1 MDTAEFASLLS
12 GIGCPYLEQEPMKK
26 HTSFKIGG
34 PADLFVTPASEEV
47 LRKVVA
53 ACHEREMPL
62 FVMGSG
68 SNLLVSDD
76 GVRGVVLHTGG
87 LSDLSVSG
95 GKEILCGAGVRLSQ
109 LCSAAAEQAL
119 SGLEFA
125 WGIPGTCGG
134 AAFMNAGAYGGEMK
148 DVVTQCSHIAPDGS
162 EGVLT
167 GEELQFGYR
176 HSAYAD
182 NGCVITSVR
191 MQLTLGEQGM
201 IHMRMDDLLARRKEK
216 QPLEL
221 PSAGSVF
228 KRPPDNFAGTL
239 IEECGLKGL
248 TIGGAMVSEKHAG
261 FIVNMGEATSSDVRR
276 LIEKIKNEV
285 FLRTGVELQC
295 EIRYV
300 K

>member
-1 MDTAEFASLLS
+1 MQDTAAIVSRMAE
-12 GIGCPYLEQEPMKK
+12 IGCPCLEHEPMKK

-34 PADLFVTPASEEV
+34 PADLFVTPGSEET
-47 LRKVVA
+47 LQRVVEL
-53 ACHEREMPL
+53 CRMEEIPL

-87 LSDLSVSG
+87 LSDLTVSG
-95 GKEILCGAGVRLSQ
+95 CEIVCGAGVRLSQ

-125 WGIPGTCGG
+125 WGIPGSCGG
-134 AAFMNAGAYGGEMK
+134 AAYMNAGAYNGEMK
-148 DVVTQCSHIAPDGS
+148 DVVIECRHVSPDGEIGKLS
-162 EGVLT
+162 GDGLE
-167 GEELQFGYR
+167 FGYR
-176 HSAYAD
+176 HSAYAG

-191 MQLTLGEQGM
+191 MQLTMGDQGM
-201 IHMRMDDLLARRKEK
+201 IRRKMDDLLMRRRDK
-216 QPLEL
+216 QPLDM

-228 KRPPDNFAGTL
+228 KRPPDHFAGTL
-239 IEECGLKGL
+239 IEQCGLKGL
-248 TIGGAMVSEKHAG
+248 KIGGAMVSEKHAG
-261 FIVNMGEATSSDVRR
+261 FIVNTGDATSSDVRR
-276 LIEKIKNEV
+276 LIERIKNDV
-285 FLRTGVELQC
+285 FLQTGVELHC

>member
-1 MDTAEFASLLS
+1 MLDTAAIVSRMAE
-12 GIGCPYLEQEPMKK
+12 IGCPCLEHEPMKK

-34 PADLFVTPASEEV
+34 PADLFVTPASEET
-47 LRKVVA
+47 LQRVVEL
-53 ACHEREMPL
+53 CRQEEIPL

-95 GKEILCGAGVRLSQ
+95 CEIVCGAGVRLSQ

-125 WGIPGTCGG
+125 WGIPGSCGG
-134 AAFMNAGAYGGEMK
+134 AAYMNAGAYDGEMK
-148 DVVTQCSHIAPDGS
+148 DVVTRCRHISPDG
-162 EGVLT
+162 EV
-167 GEELQFGYR
+167 GELSGDQLAFGYR
-176 HSAYAD
+176 HSAYAN
-182 NGCVITSVR
+182 NGCIITSVR
-191 MQLTLGEQGM
+191 MQLTMGDQGM
-201 IHMRMDDLLARRKEK
+201 IRRKMDDLLIRRKEK
-216 QPLEL
+216 QPLDM

-228 KRPPDNFAGTL
+228 KRPPDHFAGTL
-239 IEECGLKGL
+239 IEQCGLKGL

-261 FIVNMGEATSSDVRR
+261 FIVNTGDATSSDVRR
-276 LIEKIKNEV
+276 LIERIKNDV
-285 FLRTGVELQC
+285 FLQTGVELQC

>member
-1 MDTAEFASLLS
+1 MQDTAAIVSLIS
-12 GIGCPYLEQEPMKK
+12 EIGCPCLEHEPMKK

-34 PADLFVTPASEEV
+34 PADLFVTPASEEAMQ
-47 LRKVVA
+47 KVVEL
-53 ACHEREMPL
+53 CRKEEIPL

-95 GKEILCGAGVRLSQ
+95 CEIVCGAGVRLSQ

-125 WGIPGTCGG
+125 WGIPGSCGG
-134 AAFMNAGAYGGEMK
+134 AAFMNAGAYNGEMK
-148 DVVTQCSHIAPDGS
+148 DVVTECRHVSPDGEIGTLS
-162 EGVLT
+162 
-167 GEELQFGYR
+167 GEQLDYGYR
-176 HSAYAD
+176 HSAYDD
-182 NGCVITSVR
+182 NGCIITSVR
-191 MQLTLGEQGM
+191 MQLTLGDQGM
-201 IHMRMDDLLARRKEK
+201 IRRKMDDLLCRRKEK

-228 KRPPDNFAGTL
+228 KRPADHFAGTL

-276 LIEKIKNEV
+276 LIERIKNDV
-285 FLRTGVELQC
+285 FLQTGVELQC

>member
-1 MDTAEFASLLS
+1 MQDTAAIVSLMS
-12 GIGCPYLEQEPMKK
+12 EIGCPCLENEPMKK

-34 PADLFVTPASEEV
+34 PADLFVTPASEETLV
-47 LRKVVA
+47 KVVEI
-53 ACHEREMPL
+53 CREREIPL

-95 GKEILCGAGVRLSQ
+95 REIVCGAGVRLSQ

-125 WGIPGTCGG
+125 WGIPGSCGG
-134 AAFMNAGAYGGEMK
+134 AAFMNAGAYDGEMK
-148 DVVTQCSHIAPDGS
+148 DVVMECRHVSPDGEIGTLS
-162 EGVLT
+162 
-167 GEELQFGYR
+167 GEELDYGYR

-182 NGCVITSVR
+182 NGCIITSVR
-191 MQLTLGEQGM
+191 MQLTLGDQTM
-201 IHMRMDDLLARRKEK
+201 IRMKMDDLLHRRKEK
-216 QPLEL
+216 QPLDM
-221 PSAGSVF
+221 PNAGSVF
-228 KRPPDNFAGTL
+228 KQPPDHFAGTL

-248 TIGGAMVSEKHAG
+248 TIGGAKISEKHAG
-261 FIVNMGEATSSDVRR
+261 FIVNMGDASSSDVRC
-276 LIEKIKNEV
+276 LIERIKNDV

>member
-1 MDTAEFASLLS
+1 MLDTAAIVSRMAE
-12 GIGCPYLEQEPMKK
+12 IGCPCLEHEPMKK

-34 PADLFVTPASEEV
+34 PADLFVTPASEET
-47 LRKVVA
+47 LQRVVEL
-53 ACHEREMPL
+53 CRQEEIPL

-95 GKEILCGAGVRLSQ
+95 CEIVCGAGVRLSQ

-125 WGIPGTCGG
+125 WGIPGSCGG
-134 AAFMNAGAYGGEMK
+134 AAYMNAGAYDGEMK
-148 DVVTQCSHIAPDGS
+148 DVVTRCRHILPDG
-162 EGVLT
+162 EV
-167 GEELQFGYR
+167 GELSGDQLAFGYR
-176 HSAYAD
+176 HSAYAN
-182 NGCVITSVR
+182 NGCIITSVR
-191 MQLTLGEQGM
+191 MQLTMGDQGM
-201 IHMRMDDLLARRKEK
+201 IRRKMDDLLIRRKEK
-216 QPLEL
+216 QPLDM

-228 KRPPDNFAGTL
+228 KRPPDHFAGTL
-239 IEECGLKGL
+239 IEQCGLKGL

-261 FIVNMGEATSSDVRR
+261 FIVNTGDATSSDVRR
-276 LIEKIKNEV
+276 LIERIKNDV
-285 FLRTGVELQC
+285 FLQTGVELQC

>member
-1 MDTAEFASLLS
+1 MQDTAAIASLMS
-12 GIGCPYLEQEPMKK
+12 EIGCPCLVNEPMKK

-34 PADLFVTPASEEV
+34 PADLFVTPASEEILQRV
-47 LRKVVA
+47 TKLCR
-53 ACHEREMPL
+53 EREVPL

-76 GVRGVVLHTGG
+76 GVRGVVVHTGG

-95 GKEILCGAGVRLSQ
+95 CEIICGAGVRLSQ

-125 WGIPGTCGG
+125 WGIPGSCGG
-134 AAFMNAGAYGGEMK
+134 AAFMNAGAYDGEMK
-148 DVVTQCSHIAPDGS
+148 DVVLECRHVSPDG
-162 EGVLT
+162 ET
-167 GEELQFGYR
+167 GSLSGDALGYGYR
-176 HSAYAD
+176 HSAYIE
-182 NGCVITSVR
+182 NGCIITSAR
-191 MQLTLGEQGM
+191 MQLTLGDQGM
-201 IHMRMDDLLARRKEK
+201 IRRKMDDLLARRKEK
-216 QPLEL
+216 QPLEM

-228 KRPPDNFAGTL
+228 KRPPDHFAGTL
-239 IEECGLKGL
+239 IEQCGLKGL

-261 FIVNMGEATSSDVRR
+261 FIVNTGDATSSDVRR
-276 LIEKIKNEV
+276 LIERIKNDV